1 MLFLY
6 DTMFF
11 ISKNNDH
18 QTGLRLYSKENLMSQ
33 ENQSPPQQELQISVS
48 SEYIAIESNHLE
60 QVSQYLKRC
69 QDRYTELEELL
80 EFASENGKL
89 DPPEL
94 ASQIKELKKILFY
107 TPLETLNYEMLWQV
121 EADTEKLYSRITH
134 LVDPVT
140 IETLRTTSE
149 RYRIQRPWWSAWLL
163 GSSCQGRNIFR
174 QLFWVAVPLVGLIFF
189 RQYINLKVQTQDMQ
203 ILETWVMSY
212 NLMLFLDPFL
222 FGAIGAWI
230 YLYKTLNDLYTV
242 RCLHPRK
249 LSTDW
254 LRLFMGALSG
264 GLLVHVLFPDL
275 VGGGKFVTQESL
287 SGTSSS
293 GETVQEMKTT
303 LSFSASAVGFLAGY
317 SVDFFY
323 RTLDRMIRAILPR
336 STEEATP
343 ITPKQQQME
352 LLLKRLQ
359 ETGNEEDKVVIRKM
373 LENL

>member
-1 MLFLY
+1 
-6 DTMFF
+6 
-11 ISKNNDH
+11 
-18 QTGLRLYSKENLMSQ
+18 MSQ
-33 ENQSPPQQELQISVS
+33 ENPSAPQEVKISIS
-48 SEYIAIESNHLE
+48 SENITLEANHLE

-94 ASQIKELKKILFY
+94 ALQIKGLKKVLFY
-107 TPLETLNYEMLWQV
+107 TTPLETLNYEMLWQT
-121 EADTEKLYSRITH
+121 EAETEKLYSRMTH
-134 LVDPVT
+134 LVEPVT

-149 RYRIQRPWWSAWLL
+149 KYRVQRPWWTAWLL
-163 GSSCQGRNIFR
+163 GSNCQGRNIFR

-189 RQYINLKVQTQDMQ
+189 RQYINLQVQTQDMQ
-203 ILETWVMSY
+203 VLETWMMSY
-212 NLMLFLDPFL
+212 NFMLFLDPFL

-230 YLYKTLNDLYTV
+230 YLYKILNDLYTV

-287 SGTSSS
+287 LGGNTS
-293 GETVQEMKTT
+293 GEPIHEVKSA

-343 ITPKQQQME
+343 LTPKQQQME

-359 ETGNEEDKVVIRKM
+359 ETSNEEDKAIIRKM